1 MALVLAA
8 PAGLSGTVENVFTA
22 TEAVF
27 NLGSSPTM
35 VQRTHGGFL
44 SHGDAG
50 YPNSSLD
57 CPFQSISWKIPLKNK
72 KSQTWRL

>member
-27 NLGSSPTM
+27 DLGSSHQQWLPYK
-35 VQRTHGGFL
+35 VVPPQL
-44 SHGDAG
+44 
-50 YPNSSLD
+50 
-57 CPFQSISWKIPLKNK
+57 
-72 KSQTWRL
+72 